1 MALLSDRSE
10 RGLDLIP
17 ATVVVQ
23 DAPHGFR
30 DECAPLPAPDSA
42 VQLGDERIIEGYV
55 HSHGHTLAHSGR
67 TGKRPLV
74 ARWTR
79 GRYSNLP
86 SSRLLALFL
95 R

>member
-1 MALLSDRSE
+1 
-10 RGLDLIP
+10 
-17 ATVVVQ
+17 
-23 DAPHGFR
+23 
-30 DECAPLPAPDSA
+30 
-42 VQLGDERIIEGYV
+42 V